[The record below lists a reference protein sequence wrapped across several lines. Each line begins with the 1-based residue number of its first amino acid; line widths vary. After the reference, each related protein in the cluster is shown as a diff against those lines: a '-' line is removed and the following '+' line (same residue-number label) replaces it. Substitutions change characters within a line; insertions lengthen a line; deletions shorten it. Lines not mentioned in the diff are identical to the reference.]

1 MSQPIRAIYNGG
13 QLRLLEPVNLA
24 EGQEIQLVIL
34 SNREQVRAALG
45 DLLVEIPDIA
55 QDIDET
61 SLAQEIENG
70 FRGQSPLS
78 ESIIQER
85 REGP

>member
-55 QDIDET
+55 QDIDEA